1 MSLDNLLVT
10 HGTRN
15 AVDVWIL
22 NTEEEIKKRT
32 KKRLKKLKRER
43 EEKKEEESE
52 IDESVVLQD
61 RIRNNHMNPLT
72 VQSVGKLRGLDAVKT
87 APGQYRMVSVRVS
100 AKVHYNQV

>member
-1 MSLDNLLVT
+1 MSLDNLIVT

-52 IDESVVLQD
+52 IDESVILQD

-100 AKVHYNQV
+100 AKVH